1 VGCNDDT
8 GTHTKLS
15 SKKWVHENLF
25 AVSISSSPPAPFSQR
40 HFLGQVFR
48 NRSQR
53 NAAEEYGGEENALA
67 QKVALKEFAVL
78 I

>member
-1 VGCNDDT
+1 
-8 GTHTKLS
+8 
-15 SKKWVHENLF
+15 
-25 AVSISSSPPAPFSQR
+25 
-40 HFLGQVFR
+40 LGQVFR

>member
-1 VGCNDDT
+1 VGCNDDA
-8 GTHTKLS
+8 GTHTNLS

-25 AVSISSSPPAPFSQR
+25 TGSISSSPPSPFSQR

-48 NRSQR
+48 SRSR
-53 NAAEEYGGEENALA
+53 RDAAEENGGEENALA